1 MRQVSGSNKFRN
13 GILVSWSD
21 AGNKNQDSFTGETL
35 IAREANACDLLN
47 NPGICRIDP
56 DRIGRVTVPG

>member
-13 GILVSWSD
+13 GIQVSLSD

-35 IAREANACDLLN
+35 MAREASARDLLN